1 MHVNILIRINNSTK
15 KQFISNCILMYT
27 EIVTTQHQKM
37 QLSSNNNRRLLFVLP
52 EDQQPAIAIDITDN
66 QVYLT

>member
-1 MHVNILIRINNSTK
+1 
-15 KQFISNCILMYT
+15 MYT

-37 QLSSNNNRRLLFVLP
+37 QSSPNNNRRSLFVLP

-66 QVYLT
+66 QVDLT